1 MAEPRT
7 YRWGRLLSD
16 FEVGRTY
23 EHPWEVTIDGGAIAL
38 LQASFLDATPIY
50 SSAAYARELGFRDRP
65 LSPLLC
71 LNLGLSFSVHDVS
84 EQAIA
89 HLAYVEVRYPDAG
102 YPGDTVRARSTV
114 LGVKPASSGDRGVV
128 HVRTV
133 LENEHG
139 HVLCA
144 FERKA
149 LVRAGSLTDRPPDT
163 EVTYR
168 PTLATL
174 ATVATSSLEHLPPPL
189 RQSRAYTPRSTLPG
203 LAEDFAV
210 GQVFAHDSG
219 KTVGESEHMQLT
231 LLLRNSHPLHVDELY
246 CKANSFQKT
255 RVVYGGLVLAWTLA
269 LTSRDLTGQ
278 ALWDLGLVNGAHPN
292 PTLGGDTLYALSRVE
307 SVKLYGATADVTLRI
322 VGIKNQTG
330 REAWAA
336 HGDALFAAE
345 LDKPADQKLKQKVV
359 EVTRTILVPRAM
371 K

>member
-1 MAEPRT
+1 MTTT
-7 YRWGRLLSD
+7 YKWGRLLSD

-23 EHPWEVTIDGGAIAL
+23 EHPWEVTVDGGGIAL
-38 LQASFLDATPIY
+38 FQASFLDAAPLY
-50 SSAAYARELGFRDRP
+50 SSAAYARELGFANRP

-89 HLAYVEVRYPDAG
+89 HLAYVDVRFPEAG

-114 LGVKPASSGDRGVV
+114 LGAKPASSGDRGVV

-149 LVRAGSLTDRPPDT
+149 LVRAGALTDRPVGVTVT
-163 EVTYR
+163 ER
-168 PTLATL
+168 PTAEL
-174 ATVATSSLEHLPPPL
+174 SSLEHVPPPL
-189 RQSRAYTPRSTLPG
+189 RQSRAYAPRSTLPG
-203 LAEDFAV
+203 LAHDFTV
-210 GQVFAHDSG
+210 GQVFVHDAG
-219 KTVGESEHMQLT
+219 KTIGESEHMQLT
-231 LLLRNSHPLHVDELY
+231 LLLRNSHPLHFDELY
-246 CKANSFQKT
+246 CKTNSFQKT
-255 RVVYGGLVLAWTLA
+255 RVVYGGLVLAWTLS
-269 LTSRDLTGQ
+269 LTSRDLTGH

-307 SVKLYGATADVTLRI
+307 AVKLDGATADIALRI

-330 REAWAA
+330 HEAWAA
-336 HGDALFAAE
+336 HGDALFATE

-359 EVTRTILVPRAM
+359 EVTRTIRVPRSM

>member
-1 MAEPRT
+1 MSSDTRS

-38 LQASFLDATPIY
+38 FQASFLDAAPLY
-50 SSAAYARELGFRDRP
+50 SSAPYARELGFRDRP

-84 EQAIA
+84 EQAVA

-114 LGVKPASSGDRGVV
+114 LGAKPASSGDRGVV

-149 LVRAGSLTDRPPDT
+149 LVRAGSLSARPAGTVVT
-163 EVTYR
+163 ER
-168 PTLATL
+168 ATAEL
-174 ATVATSSLEHLPPPL
+174 SSLERLPPPL
-189 RQSRAYTPRSTLPG
+189 RLSRAYTPRSTLPG
-203 LAEDFAV
+203 LAHDFTV
-210 GQVFAHDSG
+210 GQVSVHDAG
-219 KTVGESEHMQLT
+219 KTIGESEHMQLT
-231 LLLRNSHPLHVDELY
+231 LLLRNSHPLHFDELY
-246 CKANSFQKT
+246 CKTNSFQKT
-255 RVVYGGLVLAWTLA
+255 RVVYGGLVLAWTLS
-269 LTSRDLTGQ
+269 LTSRDLTGH
-278 ALWDLGLVNGAHPN
+278 ALWDLGLSDGAHPN

-307 SVKLYGATADVTLRI
+307 AVQLDGATADVTLRI
-322 VGIKNQTG
+322 VGVKNQTG
-330 REAWAA
+330 AEAWAA
-336 HGDALFAAE
+336 HGDALFATE
-345 LDKPADQKLKQKVV
+345 LDKPVEQRLKQKVV
-359 EVTRTILVPRAM
+359 EVTRTIRVPRASR
-371 K
+371 